1 MHMLR
6 TSYVMENLQVESED
20 GCFYFATEVQSMTW
34 FEAKDYCESMD
45 AYLAE
50 ALNSETQNFL
60 ETHAKSL
67 SPMNWWL
74 GAIDQ
79 VSFY

>member
-1 MHMLR
+1 
-6 TSYVMENLQVESED
+6 
-20 GCFYFATEVQSMTW
+20 MTW

-60 ETHAKSL
+60 ETHSKSL

-79 VSFY
+79 VSFYIDTTFLQKVPKIFQKRL

>member
-1 MHMLR
+1 
-6 TSYVMENLQVESED
+6 
-20 GCFYFATEVQSMTW
+20 MTW

-79 VSFY
+79 VSFYQSQ

>member
-1 MHMLR
+1 
-6 TSYVMENLQVESED
+6 
-20 GCFYFATEVQSMTW
+20 MTW

-67 SPMNWWL
+67 PPMNWWL

-79 VSFY
+79 VSFFLNSVIAYNFNLATNF